1 MEQRLQTVLS
11 RAGTSSRR
19 RAAVLIE
26 EGRVKVDGKV
36 IKERG
41 FRLDPSKHE
50 IRVSGK
56 ALESEERKHYFLFN
70 KPKNVIS
77 TVSDTHDRP
86 KITDFF
92 KKISARLYPVGRL
105 DKDTVGAIIVTNDGP
120 LAHKLMHPSFETRKE
135 YIVTSDIF
143 LTDQNIKKIS
153 GGLTLDKKLT
163 SRCEVKLLRRSS
175 TGAVYRMILHEGR
188 KRQIKRMFEVL
199 GGKVLELKRIK
210 YAGIDLGNLKEGEF
224 RCLTKKEVEK
234 LKDIFKTMKQ

>member
-1 MEQRLQTVLS
+1 
-11 RAGTSSRR
+11 
-19 RAAVLIE
+19 
-26 EGRVKVDGKV
+26 
-36 IKERG
+36 
-41 FRLDPSKHE
+41 
-50 IRVSGK
+50 
-56 ALESEERKHYFLFN
+56 
-70 KPKNVIS
+70 
-77 TVSDTHDRP
+77 
-86 KITDFF
+86 
-92 KKISARLYPVGRL
+92 L

-224 RCLTKKEVEK
+224 RCLTKKEIEK
-234 LKDIFKTMKQ
+234 LRKK